1 MAPAGLGPCCPMAA
15 PPWWLA
21 LAFMA
26 PAWLGPCCPMAAP
39 MVACFGFHGH
49 CWPQALLP
57 HGCPHGGLLWLS
69 WPLLA
74 SSLAAQWL
82 PPWWLLGWGPA
93 APWLPPWWLAL
104 AFMATAGLKPCC
116 PWLQPWWLAL
126 AFMATAGLKP
136 CCPMAAHMVACI
148 GLHGPSP

>member
-1 MAPAGLGPCCPMAA
+1 MATAG
-15 PPWWLA
+15 
-21 LAFMA
+21 
-26 PAWLGPCCPMAAP
+26 LGPCCPMAAP

-74 SSLAAQWL
+74 SSLAA
-82 PPWWLLGWGPA
+82 
-93 APWLPPWWLAL
+93 PWLP
-104 AFMATAGLKPCC
+104 
-116 PWLQPWWLAL
+116 PWWLAL

-148 GLHGPSP
+148 GIHGPCWAGSLLPHGCPHGGLLWLSWPLLASSLAAQWLPPWWLALACMAPAGLGPCCPMAAPHGG